1 MTSLN
6 KAEKKKLEK
15 EKQLE
20 PEVEE
25 IIEDREDI
33 LQRKFTMAKDDVMIV
48 PTKSTI
54 KGGKLEMLTGQGDDR
69 LLPS

>member
-1 MTSLN
+1 MTSLT
-6 KAEKKKLEK
+6 KAEEKKLEK

-33 LQRKFTMAKDDVMIV
+33 LQRKFTMAKDDVTIV

-54 KGGKLEMLTGQGDDR
+54 KGGELEMLTGQGDDR